1 MTQKSAM
8 SSEMAD
14 PRSAY
19 PSPEY
24 LANSDLSHAQ
34 KVRLLERW
42 KADEVALMRAAGE
55 GMGGGEQPMIARVER
70 VLEGL
75 RASEG

>member
-1 MTQKSAM
+1 MTQERVVTK
-8 SSEMAD
+8 EITD

-24 LANSDLSHAQ
+24 LAKSDLSHAQ

-42 KADEVALMRAAGE
+42 KADEEALMRAAGE
-55 GMGGGEQPMIARVER
+55 GMSGGEQPMVARVER
-70 VLEGL
+70 VLEEL
-75 RASEG
+75 RASES